1 MNIQAMKYHE
11 CPQDQGE
18 GILLA
23 DLETEKVP
31 YVDKRGNMLYYC
43 LQEHHIF
50 PVPTNK
56 AVTATVRER
65 VTVA

>member
-1 MNIQAMKYHE
+1 MNTQAIRHCE

-23 DLETEKVP
+23 DIETETIP
-31 YVDKRGNMLYYC
+31 RIDQNGNVLYYC

-50 PVPTNK
+50 SVPTNK
-56 AVTATVRER
+56 TVTDAVREV